1 MSDRP
6 NDAASP
12 SLAPVRK
19 FAPVPVETSSRSSK
33 RAQNGNREENTHPTM
48 SQSHG
53 ISERTD
59 GATQRPRR
67 FLPEPVETTSKSS
80 RRKLPQPVETSTS
93 RRAGDGK
100 TSEQQKEGAQPKKRF
115 LPQPMETVPRQRG
128 GRGTR
133 NFDTEDEEMVD
144 APSRQSSS
152 GSSSSSIRK
161 FAPELVE
168 TVKGSFRKKT
178 PGPGT
183 PETPRSPTRNERAYG
198 TPQKSPRMPKL
209 AVPQVHESRF
219 SAANITK
226 RQEKKEKR
234 HSFMVPD
241 LPSITSNSSEE
252 STHSSGSTSPSNI
265 SADVAGKGK
274 KSSGDDAFSGYL
286 LDIAARVVERQL
298 RDQALA
304 AFPNERFNQP
314 VDHYALEEGGEGL
327 SGPGHFSAQGGTH
340 INKFRRDS
348 GADLNFE
355 LSKMREHHDELER
368 AEEEIRQRALATGE
382 SRFSAAALASKK
394 GMSISKHD
402 KREGGPAKAIGQWQ
416 KGVGLAQMRNAASP
430 PMLGDDI
437 KFPFSI
443 SPKMTRCDPD
453 QAPVPR
459 TYEDDEDIE
468 MEDQTLW
475 TTKVSI
481 QDDSASGLWMGT
493 CAQNSRVK
501 TPTIA
506 ESIRRSGLMTPAV
519 EKDDPFNTVG
529 AKDQFPGMHQLP
541 LKPLSSLG
549 ADQGADPSMDNM
561 NQKLKIEEAIDEEF
575 NDAFVTQ
582 IYNYLSLGYPSLAH
596 LFDHELSKIS
606 RMPVEDLRRDD
617 LRIDAK
623 GYVGA
628 PEGTGLEEKEVAEG
642 KCARWT
648 ALRLYVREWARQQPL
663 MRERYPEN
671 WGARVRRGSWAI

>member
-6 NDAASP
+6 NDAGLPTS
-12 SLAPVRK
+12 APVRK
-19 FAPVPVETSSRSSK
+19 FAPVPIETSSRSSK
-33 RAQNGNREENTHPTM
+33 RTQNGNKEESTQPGVTLPHKT
-48 SQSHG
+48 
-53 ISERTD
+53 SERPD

-67 FLPEPVETTSKSS
+67 FLPEPVETSSKSS

-93 RRAGDGK
+93 RRAGDAK
-100 TSEQQKEGAQPKKRF
+100 PSEAQKQGGQPKRRF
-115 LPQPMETVPRQRG
+115 LPQPMETIPRQRG

-133 NFDTEDEEMVD
+133 NFDDEDEEMVD

-168 TVKGSFRKKT
+168 TVKGSFRKRT
-178 PGPGT
+178 PQGT
-183 PETPRSPTRNERAYG
+183 PETPRSPTRNEHAYN
-198 TPQKSPRMPKL
+198 TPQKSPRTPKL

-219 SAANITK
+219 SAANIAK

-241 LPSITSNSSEE
+241 LPSIASNSSEE
-252 STHSSGSTSPSNI
+252 SAHSSGSTSPSNI

-274 KSSGDDAFSGYL
+274 KASGDDAFSGYL

-314 VDHYALEEGGEGL
+314 VDHYALEEEAEDP

-340 INKFRRDS
+340 ISKFRRDS
-348 GADLNFE
+348 EADLNLE

-382 SRFSAAALASKK
+382 SKFSAAALASKK
-394 GMSISKHD
+394 GMSIIKHD
-402 KREGGPAKAIGQWQ
+402 KREAGPAKAIGQWQ

-430 PMLGDDI
+430 PMLGDEI

-443 SPKMTRCDPD
+443 SPKTTRCDPD
-453 QAPVPR
+453 QAPIPR
-459 TYEDDEDIE
+459 NYEDDEDVE
-468 MEDQTLW
+468 MADQNLW
-475 TTKVSI
+475 TAKVSI
-481 QDDSASGLWMGT
+481 QNDSASGLWMGT
-493 CAQNSRVK
+493 CAQNSRAN
-501 TPTIA
+501 TPTIS

-519 EKDDPFNTVG
+519 EKDDPFNTAV

-541 LKPLSSLG
+541 LTPLSSRA

-561 NQKLKIEEAIDEEF
+561 DRMLKLEEAIDEEF
-575 NDAFVTQ
+575 NDAFITQ

-606 RMPVEDLRRDD
+606 RMPVEELRKDD
-617 LRIDAK
+617 LRVDAK

-628 PEGTGLEEKEVAEG
+628 PEGTGLEEKDVAEG

-663 MRERYPEN
+663 MAERYPEN